1 MTPHQTSQ
9 QSNKKRKN
17 GLTIIPD
24 IGWVGSKPAHTRE
37 EKIHQIKTGGITD
50 NALLVIGGTMRDFA
64 GCLSISA
71 TASTQDLIKTVQAI
85 TTETKRRIL
94 VITDMDEASDIQ
106 QSNVVP
112 LIKDHQILNYTLPQ
126 CIQIVMLAKCEE
138 NVSQA
143 IKNLSLLIKV

>member
-1 MTPHQTSQ
+1 MTLNQTAQ

-24 IGWVGSKPAHTRE
+24 IGWVGLKPAHTRK

-50 NALLVIGGTMRDFA
+50 NALLVIGGTIRDFA

-94 VITDMDEASDIQ
+94 VITDIDKASDIQ

-126 CIQIVMLAKCEE
+126 CVQIVMLAKREE